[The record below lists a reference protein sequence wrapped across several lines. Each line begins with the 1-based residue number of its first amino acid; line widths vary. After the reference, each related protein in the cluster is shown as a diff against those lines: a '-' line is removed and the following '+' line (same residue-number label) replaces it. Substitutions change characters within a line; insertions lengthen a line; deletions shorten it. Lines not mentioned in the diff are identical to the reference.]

1 MVAVESTTQETPL
14 VKREL
19 LIVALV
25 SSFTTICLADDGQT
39 PAPPAAAVPGAAT
52 AAQRAARPRQVAV
65 GTRATPTSPPSA
77 ALDSATGGTA
87 EDAPASAGDRPNGSA
102 NSLSGG
108 AAIGTFAATAPGT
121 AAGTASATTASVTN
135 VATTGTPGTA
145 TGPTGT
151 PTPAG
156 PQFASEAKWVLAGYN
171 SDEIVYTVFVTNQD
185 PRIIRCTTEVKGFY
199 FENGT
204 KLSIQDRQITTVFP
218 NQPTRVGYWMDM
230 DQQSGATYSV
240 KCHPV

>member
-1 MVAVESTTQETPL
+1 

-25 SSFTTICLADDGQT
+25 SFTTICLADDGQT
-39 PAPPAAAVPGAAT
+39 LAPSAAAVAT
-52 AAQRAARPRQVAV
+52 ASQRAARPRQVAI
-65 GTRATPTSPPSA
+65 GTNATPAGPPSA
-77 ALDSATGGTA
+77 APDSATSTSA
-87 EDAPASAGDRPNGSA
+87 PSAAPAAA
-102 NSLSGG
+102 N
-108 AAIGTFAATAPGT
+108 P
-121 AAGTASATTASVTN
+121 
-135 VATTGTPGTA
+135 
-145 TGPTGT
+145 T
-151 PTPAG
+151 PTD

>member
-1 MVAVESTTQETPL
+1 M
-14 VKREL
+14 KREL
-19 LIVALV
+19 LIVTLV
-25 SSFTTICLADDGQT
+25 SFTTICLADDGQT
-39 PAPPAAAVPGAAT
+39 LAPSAAAVAT
-52 AAQRAARPRQVAV
+52 AAIASQRAARPRQVAM
-65 GTRATPTSPPSA
+65 GTSATSTSDPSA
-77 ALDSATGGTA
+77 APATATAGSTSGPTATSTSGNATNGALVATGITGTA
-87 EDAPASAGDRPNGSA
+87 ANGSA
-102 NSLSGG
+102 G
-108 AAIGTFAATAPGT
+108 IPD
-121 AAGTASATTASVTN
+121 
-135 VATTGTPGTA
+135 PK
-145 TGPTGT
+145 
-151 PTPAG
+151 
-156 PQFASEAKWVLAGYN
+156 FASEAKWVLAGYN

>member
-1 MVAVESTTQETPL
+1 

-87 EDAPASAGDRPNGSA
+87 
-102 NSLSGG
+102 
-108 AAIGTFAATAPGT
+108 
-121 AAGTASATTASVTN
+121 SATKATVTN
-135 VATTGTPGTA
+135 VATAGTATGTPGTA

-151 PTPAG
+151 PTD

>member
-1 MVAVESTTQETPL
+1 

-19 LIVALV
+19 LIVTLA
-25 SSFTTICLADDGQT
+25 SFTTICLADDGQT
-39 PAPPAAAVPGAAT
+39 LAPSAAAVATAAT
-52 AAQRAARPRQVAV
+52 AAQRAARPRQVAI
-65 GTRATPTSPPSA
+65 GTNATSTGALSGAPDNATDGASGVTGSVANRASGSA
-77 ALDSATGGTA
+77 ANGT
-87 EDAPASAGDRPNGSA
+87 PGSA
-102 NSLSGG
+102 VN
-108 AAIGTFAATAPGT
+108 AATAGT
-121 AAGTASATTASVTN
+121 AIRTAGTATNGPNGTT
-135 VATTGTPGTA
+135 
-145 TGPTGT
+145 T
-151 PTPAG
+151 PTDPK
-156 PQFASEAKWVLAGYN
+156 FASEAKWVLAGYN

-230 DQQSGATYSV
+230 DQQSGASYSV

>member
-1 MVAVESTTQETPL
+1 

-19 LIVALV
+19 LMFALA
-25 SSFTTICLADDGQT
+25 SFATICVADDAQN
-39 PAPPAAAVPGAAT
+39 PVPSATT
-52 AAQRAARPRQVAV
+52 AAQRAARPRQVAA
-65 GTRATPTSPPSA
+65 GTRSTALTQITDGTSGSAADPARGAAGNNTANGSSESPSA
-77 ALDSATGGTA
+77 RTT
-87 EDAPASAGDRPNGSA
+87 DAS
-102 NSLSGG
+102 
-108 AAIGTFAATAPGT
+108 
-121 AAGTASATTASVTN
+121 ASATTISTAANAGTGTTTAAN
-135 VATTGTPGTA
+135 AGTTGATSATA
-145 TGPTGT
+145 PTD
-151 PTPAG
+151 PKF
-156 PQFASEAKWVLAGYN
+156 QSEAKWVLAGYN

-230 DQQSGATYSV
+230 DQQSGASYSV

>member
-1 MVAVESTTQETPL
+1 

-19 LIVALV
+19 LMFALA
-25 SSFTTICLADDGQT
+25 SFATICVADDAQN
-39 PAPPAAAVPGAAT
+39 PVPSATT
-52 AAQRAARPRQVAV
+52 AAQRAARPRQVAA
-65 GTRATPTSPPSA
+65 GTRSTALTQITDGTSGSAADPARGAASNNTINAAANSATDSPSTSATTTTSTAANAATPTSAPST
-77 ALDSATGGTA
+77 S
-87 EDAPASAGDRPNGSA
+87 
-102 NSLSGG
+102 
-108 AAIGTFAATAPGT
+108 
-121 AAGTASATTASVTN
+121 
-135 VATTGTPGTA
+135 
-145 TGPTGT
+145 PTD
-151 PTPAG
+151 PK
-156 PQFASEAKWVLAGYN
+156 FLSEAKWVLAGYN

-230 DQQSGATYSV
+230 DQQSGASYSV

>member
-1 MVAVESTTQETPL
+1 

-19 LIVALV
+19 SIVALV
-25 SSFTTICLADDGQT
+25 SFSTICLADDGQT
-39 PAPPAAAVPGAAT
+39 PVSSAAAVAT
-52 AAQRAARPRQVAV
+52 AAIASQRAARPRQVAM
-65 GTRATPTSPPSA
+65 GANATPIGVPSA
-77 ALDSATGGTA
+77 APDSTTSTSAPPATATAGSTSGPTATSTSGNATNGALVATGIT
-87 EDAPASAGDRPNGSA
+87 
-102 NSLSGG
+102 
-108 AAIGTFAATAPGT
+108 GT
-121 AAGTASATTASVTN
+121 AANGS
-135 VATTGTPGTA
+135 PGI
-145 TGPTGT
+145 PD
-151 PTPAG
+151 

>member
-1 MVAVESTTQETPL
+1 

-19 LIVALV
+19 LMFSLV
-25 SSFTTICLADDGQT
+25 SFATICLADDGQT
-39 PAPPAAAVPGAAT
+39 LAPAAVATAPT
-52 AAQRAARPRQVAV
+52 AAQRAARPRQVAI
-65 GTRATPTSPPSA
+65 GTNATPTGAPSA
-77 ALDSATGGTA
+77 ALDSATSTSASSAAPDNATAGTA
-87 EDAPASAGDRPNGSA
+87 VR
-102 NSLSGG
+102 
-108 AAIGTFAATAPGT
+108 APGT
-121 AAGTASATTASVTN
+121 ASN
-135 VATTGTPGTA
+135 GTPND
-145 TGPTGT
+145 
-151 PTPAG
+151 

-230 DQQSGATYSV
+230 DQQSGASYSV